1 MVFIPRSHDTII
13 ASARTGL
20 FSPQFLNSPD
30 IDDVFA
36 TNTDRYAVDELAKRH
51 NCLSFMQKSFILQAL
66 AAEGDR
72 KTPAQI
78 GDLLNKVGRG
88 KLLCYGGGDQVVEV
102 RLAESSVLQMYAG
115 GLRMESV
122 RDWWSLRP
130 RGVCLRWSSVRRLK
144 ARLGNL

>member
-1 MVFIPRSHDTII
+1 MVFIPRSYDTII
-13 ASARTGL
+13 ASARTCL
-20 FSPQFLNSPD
+20 SSPQFLNSPD
-30 IDDVFA
+30 IDEVFA
-36 TNTDRYAVDELAKRH
+36 TNTDRYAVDELAKRQ

-88 KLLCYGGGDQVVEV
+88 SLLCYSGGDQVVEV
-102 RLAESSVLQMYAG
+102 RLAESPVLQMYAG

-122 RDWWSLRP
+122 
-130 RGVCLRWSSVRRLK
+130 
-144 ARLGNL
+144 